1 MNAVRDVMLSL
12 TQNASLTLVLY
23 EGNIPV
29 HFSDGMN
36 VVPSTHDTYI
46 DPPTLTCVQLQLL
59 NVVFITLSD
68 GREDAALTYT
78 APPYPLDALHD
89 VNVV

>member
-1 MNAVRDVMLSL
+1 MREALNAVRDVMVSL

-29 HFSDGMN
+29 HFFASIN

-46 DPPTLTCVQLQLL
+46 DPPTSAFVQVQLW
-59 NVVFITLSD
+59 NVVVVTPSD
-68 GREDAALTYT
+68 GREDATLR
-78 APPYPLDALHD
+78 
-89 VNVV
+89 